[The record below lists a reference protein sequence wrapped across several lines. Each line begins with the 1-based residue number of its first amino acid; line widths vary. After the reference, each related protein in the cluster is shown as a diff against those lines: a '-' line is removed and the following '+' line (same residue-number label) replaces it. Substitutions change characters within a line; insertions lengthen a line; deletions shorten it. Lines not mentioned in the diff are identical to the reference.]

1 MGMDILHIVNL
12 KNFEFMNNILKYIN
26 EEYFEFRRMNEFWDP
41 ESLAIAFNIEDA
53 LEILDI
59 LRSKDVVLFGG
70 DLMCEDDD
78 MIKYVYL
85 VWGMGCCISE
95 WQSDEPTKYASKVGY
110 LKKWYVKAK
119 KAILKLID
127 ATSDTEY
134 HTAKEGADEPSKF
147 ANEIKYLD
155 DSYAKAKK
163 AILQFIK
170 SSKKYENKCYIVF
183 SVGEKLSWLTTPLGP
198 YYPI

>member
-1 MGMDILHIVNL
+1 MYNL
-12 KNFEFMNNILKYIN
+12 FKYIN
-26 EEYFEFRRMNEFWDP
+26 EEDFEFRRMSEVWP
-41 ESLAIAFNIEDA
+41 GSSQIAFNIEDA
-53 LEILDI
+53 FKVLDI
-59 LRSKDVVLFGG
+59 LRAEDIVLFGVE
-70 DLMCEDDD
+70 L
-78 MIKYVYL
+78 
-85 VWGMGCCISE
+85 ISE
-95 WQSDEPTKYASKVGY
+95 ENNILDHAFNIWGFKCYPTDWWYDVRSKDTPKVGCF
-110 LKKWYVKAK
+110 KKLYAKAK
-119 KAILKLID
+119 KVILKLIYALFGAEYPAAKRCAD
-127 ATSDTEY
+127 AP
-134 HTAKEGADEPSKF
+134 AKVDDKRSKF